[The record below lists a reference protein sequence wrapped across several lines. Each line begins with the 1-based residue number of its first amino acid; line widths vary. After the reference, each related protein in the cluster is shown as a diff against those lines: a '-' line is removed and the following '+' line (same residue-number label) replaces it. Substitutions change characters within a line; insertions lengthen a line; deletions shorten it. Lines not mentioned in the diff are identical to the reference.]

1 MPKDCAECHIEGHY
15 ENSYGDEYGFFC
27 PLGYKAYTQETRDT
41 KRLDDC
47 PLVKIPSN
55 VRLIDANALLKE
67 FDYGKDVNWRD
78 LNESLVHKTGIWAEI
93 LCAPT
98 IFEEDG

>member
-1 MPKDCAECHIEGHY
+1 MSLIIKGMEMPKDG
-15 ENSYGDEYGFFC
+15 
-27 PLGYKAYTQETRDT
+27 PLIFKINPDGAVSTTWKNGYKKYTAV
-41 KRLDDC
+41 
-47 PLVKIPSN
+47 PVPPHG
-55 VRLIDANALLKE
+55 RLIDADALLKE

-93 LCAPT
+93 QCAPT